1 MATVLVI
8 ELSALTRLIRGLE
21 GVVVDF
27 EFNEAERQFRNEIRQ
42 LLTEQLPADYAD
54 RAFLEEVPEEERAE
68 LAERM
73 TRALAD
79 RKWLAMAWPEEH
91 GGVAA
96 GHVQQMLYKEE
107 TAYAAMPSGSTMGV
121 DWVGPAIMLFG
132 TEEQKARYLP
142 SIVGGVDQWCTLYSE
157 PGAGS
162 DLASLQTR
170 AVRDGDE
177 WVING
182 SKIWTSGGHFSNM
195 GWLAARTDLEAPK
208 HRGISTFV
216 LEMDSP
222 GIEVRP
228 LVNMADEHNFNEVFF
243 EDVRIPGDHL
253 VGVENRGWYQVA
265 TALDYERSGVAAY
278 AGGKRNL
285 ERLVG
290 AARSDRALLT
300 NNPTA
305 RYELADRWVELQVGY
320 NVAYRIP
327 FLQAQGQIP
336 NHEASVSKLYGSEL
350 TQRIARTGLQL
361 LGMGGQVMPGSPHS
375 KLGGAIARSYL
386 SSVSSTVA
394 AGTSEVQRNIIA
406 QRGLGLPRG

>member
-228 LVNMADEHNFNEVFF
+228 LVNMAGEHNFNEVFF